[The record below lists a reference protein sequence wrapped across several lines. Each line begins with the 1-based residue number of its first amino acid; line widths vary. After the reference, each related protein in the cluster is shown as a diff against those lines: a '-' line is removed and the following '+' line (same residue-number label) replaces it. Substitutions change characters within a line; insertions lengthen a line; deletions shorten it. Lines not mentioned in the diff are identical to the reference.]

1 MLRRPIAAAAL
12 VLLTLASSARA
23 GDWSVDK
30 QVDGVTLSGT
40 ADLLL
45 AGEDVVVTG
54 FGRAWLLD
62 GATGETLATCLDVF
76 PSQSSETRYLVTA
89 DLLLALRG
97 EDHMLF
103 GLRTGAPMSAPA
115 SASFAVSHGAL
126 FALSGDERPCAAR
139 IEPTG
144 RTGWVKD
151 VPSAFALEALAAS
164 KHGVVLSGPEGFVEL
179 DPAGKELR
187 SWRVPE
193 DERDTMRR
201 EACRTQVVDD
211 LVLVSLQLDDG
222 EGKLR
227 VFRGKRPRE
236 LSLRRQA
243 TPGVVTLDGP
253 DAHEPLVLRRGSR
266 EWVLVELEHEASDGA
281 RRYVAV
287 DLARA
292 SAGPEVV
299 AQRSAIARTGRALR
313 GGEVVDLITGE
324 TSPRP
329 AGDGWSVAHTF
340 CYRSEGSTL
349 HYRDLEGGEPKTVQL
364 PPAATLTPAPL
375 ADVLLFSAGGGA
387 ASTTVGTV
395 DLRRARVDVLETV
408 GPAHDLQ
415 VGGCV
420 ATGKAAF
427 FVLRLREGAGGPERL
442 RVVRRAR

>member
-1 MLRRPIAAAAL
+1 M
-12 VLLTLASSARA
+12 VFSASGRA

-30 QVDGVTLSGT
+30 QVDGATLSGT
-40 ADLLL
+40 AGLLL

-76 PSQSSETRYLVTA
+76 PSQSSETRYLVTT

-115 SASFAVSHGAL
+115 SASFAVSHDAL
-126 FALSGDERPCAAR
+126 FSVSGDERPCAAR

-151 VPSAFALEALAAS
+151 VPAAFALDTITAS

-187 SWRVPE
+187 TWRVPE
-193 DERDTMRR
+193 AERAALRV

-227 VFRGKRPRE
+227 VFKGKRPRE
-236 LSLRRQA
+236 LSLRGQA
-243 TPGVVTLDGP
+243 TPGVVTLGG
-253 DAHEPLVLRRGSR
+253 EPLVIRRGSK
-266 EWVLVELEHEASDGA
+266 EWVLVELALDAPDGA

-287 DLARA
+287 DLSRA

-313 GGEVVDLITGE
+313 GGEVVDLVTGE
-324 TSPRP
+324 TSPGP
-329 AGDGWSVAHTF
+329 AGDGWSVAHTL

-349 HYRDLEGGEPKTVQL
+349 HYRDLEGGEPKSVPL

-375 ADVLLFSAGGGA
+375 ADVLFFSAGGGA
-387 ASTTVGTV
+387 APTTVGTV
-395 DLRRARVDVLETV
+395 DLRRARVDVLETL

-420 ATGKAAF
+420 STGKAAF
-427 FVLRLREGAGGPERL
+427 FLLRLREGASGPERL